1 MTTCPVATTP
11 RELSAANADP
21 TFLNARPESDIPGP
35 PPVPFVG
42 WRGNALRFFNNPVAH
57 MSELHRRFG
66 RVVRLVQGGNKP
78 LFFRSERSGVSTY
91 FAFGP
96 QCTRQILTDLETFQ
110 TRRPPGPDNPSYD
123 RLSTNMFFINGGRHR
138 QQRRLFMPAFT
149 RDSLKAYH
157 DDIVRYTEHML
168 DRWRDGER
176 LDLDH
181 EMHALALN
189 IASKT
194 FYGIDATEKDQ
205 SLAQMMSEM
214 IFTLFSPATMIPV
227 NLPGT
232 PYRKLIRRMEAIE
245 RELRAEIERKRAE
258 GAGGDDLL
266 SMMVRAH
273 DENPTQLTEDE
284 MIGQAFTMF
293 FAGHDT
299 ASKALTWTL
308 FLLAQHPDALAELVA
323 ELDQRLGGRPPEY
336 EELYDLPVLD
346 RMIRE
351 SLRLLTPAV
360 AFTREVTRDTVLGGY
375 RIPQGSEVIYSP
387 YIIHVDPEI
396 YPRAKQFRPERWL
409 EIKPSSY
416 EYLPFGV
423 GSRTCLGAS
432 FGGMQLRLII
442 SMILQRFRIKVAPDT
457 RVDEGA
463 RIDLRTNVV
472 IGPKDGLPVTVHEQD
487 HRFEGNRSEV
497 TGYIREMVHLV

>member
-1 MTTCPVATTP
+1 MTSSAERPP
-11 RELSAANADP
+11 REQPAAGAGAAPPDA
-21 TFLNARPESDIPGP
+21 LPESEIPGP
-35 PPVPFVG
+35 PPAPIVG
-42 WRGNALRFFNNPVAH
+42 WRGNALRFFRNPVDH
-57 MSELHRRFG
+57 MSELHRRYG
-66 RVVRLVQGGNKP
+66 KVVRLAQGGNKA
-78 LFFRSERSGVSTY
+78 LFFRSQRPRISTY

-96 QCTRQILTDLETFQ
+96 ECTRQILTDLETYQ
-110 TRRPPGPDNPSYD
+110 TRRPPGPDTPTYD
-123 RLSTNMFFINGGRHR
+123 RLSTNMFFINGERHR

-157 DDIVRYTEHML
+157 DDIVGYTDRML
-168 DRWRDGER
+168 DRWPDGER

-181 EMHALALN
+181 EMHTLALN

-194 FYGIDATEKDQ
+194 FYGIDATTKDQ
-205 SLAQMMSEM
+205 SLAQMMSDM
-214 IFTLFSPATMIPV
+214 IFTLFSPVTMIPI

-245 RELRAEIERKRAE
+245 RELLAEIERKRTE

-273 DENPTQLTEDE
+273 DEDPTQLTEDE
-284 MIGQAFTMF
+284 MVGQAFTMF

-323 ELDQRLGGRPPEY
+323 ELDQRLGGRPPAY

-346 RMIRE
+346 RMVKE
-351 SLRLLTPAV
+351 SLRVMTPAV
-360 AFTREVTRDTVLGGY
+360 AFTREVTRDAVLGGY
-375 RIPQGSEVIYSP
+375 RIPEGSEVIYSP
-387 YIIHVDPEI
+387 YVIHVDPEI
-396 YPRAKQFRPERWL
+396 YSEARRFVPERWH
-409 EIKPSSY
+409 EIKPSAY

-432 FGGMQLRLII
+432 FGGMQLRIMV
-442 SMILQRFRIKVAPDT
+442 SMILQRFRIKVVPGT
-457 RVDEGA
+457 

-472 IGPKDGLPVTVHEQD
+472 IGPRDGLAVTVHRQD

-497 TGYIREMVHLV
+497 TGYVRKMVEMG